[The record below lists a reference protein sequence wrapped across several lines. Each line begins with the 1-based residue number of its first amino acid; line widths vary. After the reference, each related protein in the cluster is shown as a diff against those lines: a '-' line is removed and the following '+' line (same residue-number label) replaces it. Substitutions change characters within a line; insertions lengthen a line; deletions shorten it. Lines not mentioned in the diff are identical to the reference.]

1 MIKYT
6 FLLSALLT
14 LSFVFGQG
22 KAPANWYLKDPVKDK
37 IYGVGAEEAYKL
49 LTGKKAEDVIVAVID
64 SGVDTEHP
72 DLKEV
77 IWVNEDE
84 IPGNGIDDDKNGYID
99 DVHGWSFL
107 GGPGGDIGDE
117 SSELSRMY
125 HADVV
130 YFADRDTNSLPAAEM
145 VRYKKFKEI
154 EAIFLAE
161 KASAQRQMEGITTL
175 SNYMAAVKQEKG
187 SFTKST
193 NKSYKPKNEIEKKI
207 KSRMKVILMAY
218 KPEFLEKEIGTMVA
232 NSQQNA
238 DKVVND
244 SLRIALVGDNPSDM
258 TEKNYGCNRYKG
270 PDAMHGT
277 HVSGII
283 AAKRGNGIGIEGIA
297 ENAKI
302 MVVRVVPNGDER
314 DKDIA
319 NGIYYAVDNGAKVI
333 NMSFGKYYSPNKEV
347 IDAAVRYANEH
358 DVLLLHAAGNESKN
372 KDLQDSYPTRKFMNG
387 EIASNWIEVGASSS
401 SKDSKKL
408 LAEFSN
414 YGATTVDLFAPGV
427 DLYSTIPD
435 ANYGDA
441 SGTSMA
447 CPAAAGVAA
456 MIRGYFPSLTATEV
470 RELLMKTA
478 IRYDKVIT
486 IPGGATSGKMTD
498 VSISGGFINAA
509 SAVRFLLQEQK

>member
-1 MIKYT
+1 
-6 FLLSALLT
+6 
-14 LSFVFGQG
+14 
-22 KAPANWYLKDPVKDK
+22 
-37 IYGVGAEEAYKL
+37 
-49 LTGKKAEDVIVAVID
+49 
-64 SGVDTEHP
+64 
-72 DLKEV
+72 
-77 IWVNEDE
+77 
-84 IPGNGIDDDKNGYID
+84 
-99 DVHGWSFL
+99 
-107 GGPGGDIGDE
+107 
-117 SSELSRMY
+117 
-125 HADVV
+125 
-130 YFADRDTNSLPAAEM
+130 
-145 VRYKKFKEI
+145 
-154 EAIFLAE
+154 
-161 KASAQRQMEGITTL
+161 
-175 SNYMAAVKQEKG
+175 
-187 SFTKST
+187 
-193 NKSYKPKNEIEKKI
+193 
-207 KSRMKVILMAY
+207 MKVILMAY
-218 KPEFLEKEIGTMVA
+218 KPEFLEKEIGAMVA

-244 SLRIALVGDNPSDM
+244 SLRIALVGDNPRDM
-258 TEKNYGCNRYKG
+258 TEKYYGCNRYKG

-372 KDLQDSYPTRKFMNG
+372 KDVQDSYPTRKFMNG
-387 EIASNWIEVGASSS
+387 EIATNWIEVGASSS

-408 LAEFSN
+408 IAEFSN

-456 MIRGYFPSLTATEV
+456 MIRGYFPYLTATQV
-470 RELLMKTA
+470 RGVLMKTS
-478 IRYDKVIT
+478 ILNDKVIT
-486 IPGGATSGKMTD
+486 IPGGATLGKMTD
-498 VSISGGFINAA
+498 VSICGGFINAA
-509 SAVRFLLQEQK
+509 SAVRFLLKEQK

>member
-1 MIKYT
+1 M
-6 FLLSALLT
+6 
-14 LSFVFGQG
+14 FGQG

-49 LTGKKAEDVIVAVID
+49 LTGKKSKEVIVAVID

-193 NKSYKPKNEIEKKI
+193 NKYYKPKNEIEKKI
-207 KSRMKVILMAY
+207 K
-218 KPEFLEKEIGTMVA
+218 
-232 NSQQNA
+232 
-238 DKVVND
+238 
-244 SLRIALVGDNPSDM
+244 
-258 TEKNYGCNRYKG
+258 
-270 PDAMHGT
+270 
-277 HVSGII
+277 
-283 AAKRGNGIGIEGIA
+283 
-297 ENAKI
+297 
-302 MVVRVVPNGDER
+302 
-314 DKDIA
+314 
-319 NGIYYAVDNGAKVI
+319 
-333 NMSFGKYYSPNKEV
+333 
-347 IDAAVRYANEH
+347 
-358 DVLLLHAAGNESKN
+358 
-372 KDLQDSYPTRKFMNG
+372 
-387 EIASNWIEVGASSS
+387 
-401 SKDSKKL
+401 
-408 LAEFSN
+408 
-414 YGATTVDLFAPGV
+414 
-427 DLYSTIPD
+427 
-435 ANYGDA
+435 
-441 SGTSMA
+441 
-447 CPAAAGVAA
+447 
-456 MIRGYFPSLTATEV
+456 
-470 RELLMKTA
+470 
-478 IRYDKVIT
+478 
-486 IPGGATSGKMTD
+486 
-498 VSISGGFINAA
+498 
-509 SAVRFLLQEQK
+509 